1 MGQGLHYEKE
11 VAELYEALIR
21 ADCRDEIDID
31 CDNCIFSV
39 GNGDNVYCKQSEL
52 VEIIRQINNAHPPV
66 KIEKIVFVAEKTELQ
81 TVIDK
86 YED

>member
-21 ADCRDEIDID
+21 ADCRGEADIN
-31 CDNCIFSV
+31 CDDCIFNV
-39 GNGDNVYCKQSEL
+39 GNSINFYCKHEEL
-52 VEIIRQINNAHPPV
+52 IEIIRQINDAHPPV
-66 KIEKIVFVAEKTELQ
+66 KIEKVIYVAEKTELQ

-86 YED
+86 YTE

>member
-11 VAELYEALIR
+11 VAELYEALIS
-21 ADCRDEIDID
+21 ADCRGEIDID
-31 CDNCIFSV
+31 CDNCIYNV
-39 GNGDNVYCKQSEL
+39 GNGDTVYCKQSEL